1 MSYFID
7 PLKKQLTICLYLTFQ
22 PRSQIPPSSRPTLG
36 LITRLDLIQEINGLK
51 PKQMLNWI

>member
-22 PRSQIPPSSRPTLG
+22 PRSQIPPSSQPTLG

-51 PKQMLNWI
+51 PKQMLN